1 MATARLHQPAVQLT
15 RKRATEHEDKAHVE
29 AKGMFGL
36 LRNGETVESVR
47 AMIGNDS
54 PYRRKVQ
61 LAFDILVAHQ
71 SRNGRG
77 VRKNEDT
84 RALSQEVKTQ
94 VREQLLSGGT
104 QREVRETL
112 GVGPQAILQAAKE
125 TRASYFKT
133 GRGRRIDPAVKLK
146 IKARIIAGDT
156 MASICRTFGVSE
168 YVTKKLRRALG
179 GEFKKDRRRRRK
191 LSPEQVEQATV
202 MLTSGKTWNETCAA
216 LGVTWKTISAYAKFR
231 KRQTRFSAENA
242 AACIEDLRAL
252 AQKYSVTMSRL
263 RTLAKK
269 A

>member
-15 RKRATEHEDKAHVE
+15 RKRAIEREAKEHVE
-29 AKGMFGL
+29 AKGMFRL
-36 LRNGETVESVR
+36 VKNGESVESIR
-47 AMIGNDS
+47 SMIGDNS
-54 PYRRKVQ
+54 PYRRKVK

-71 SRNGRG
+71 SRNGKG

-94 VREQLLSGGT
+94 VREQLLSGAP
-104 QREVRETL
+104 QKEVRETL
-112 GVGPQAILQAAKE
+112 GVGPQTILQAAKE
-125 TRASYFKT
+125 TRASYLKA

-146 IKARIIAGDT
+146 IKARIVEGDT
-156 MASICRTFGVSE
+156 MASICRSFGVSD
-168 YVTKKLRRALG
+168 YVTDKLRRALG
-179 GEFKKDRRRRRK
+179 GEFKKDRRRRRR
-191 LSPEQVEQATV
+191 LSPEQIEQATA
-202 MLTSGKTWNETCAA
+202 MLTSGKSWPETCAA
-216 LGVTWKTISAYAKFR
+216 FGVTWKTISAYVKFR

-252 AQKYSVTMSRL
+252 ARKYSVTMSRL